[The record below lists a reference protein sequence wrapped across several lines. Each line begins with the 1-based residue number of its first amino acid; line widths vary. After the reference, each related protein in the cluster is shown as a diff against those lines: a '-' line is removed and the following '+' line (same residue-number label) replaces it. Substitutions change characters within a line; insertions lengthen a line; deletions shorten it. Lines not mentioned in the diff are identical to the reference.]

1 MIEAPMDWT
10 LLIDPAALAIVGL
23 GSLAIAWIQNG
34 FGAIREAIGGLR
46 RLLTV
51 SRDGERSRLARLI
64 VEDIVDRRG
73 VACADR
79 GPQTCPFTHE
89 ASRLMSDET
98 SYAGFS
104 RAIGELLDRHI
115 AQRQRT
121 VRVWNDIAD
130 AAPALGM
137 LGTVV
142 GLVQM
147 FAVMQSSQ
155 GIGLAMALCLLT
167 SLYGLVLAHL
177 VAGPLARRLELV
189 SAIEA
194 EWQEQTASR
203 MLALARREYP
213 DGIDHGRVLDL
224 KKGALAGVAQAS

>member
-23 GSLAIAWIQNG
+23 GSLAIAWMQNG
-34 FGAIREAIGGLR
+34 SAAMRDAIAGLQ
-46 RLLTV
+46 RLFTAA
-51 SRDGERSRLARLI
+51 RDAERSRLANLV

-89 ASRLMSDET
+89 ASELMSDQT
-98 SYAGFS
+98 SFAGFS
-104 RAIGELLDRHI
+104 GAINDLLDRNI
-115 AQRQRT
+115 AQRERT
-121 VRVWNDIAD
+121 IRVWNDIAD

-177 VAGPLARRLELV
+177 LAGPIARRLELV
-189 SAIEA
+189 SASEA

-213 DGIDHGRVLDL
+213 GGNEHGRVLEL
-224 KKGALAGVAQAS
+224 KKGARASVARAS